1 MTAHS
6 RAHVVSNILSKLVL
20 DHGSA
25 VLITAG
31 GPAMRVAMRAVV
43 AARSRLT
50 ASSRTGLGAVDILLV
65 PQVRHLFV
73 G

>member
-1 MTAHS
+1 
-6 RAHVVSNILSKLVL
+6 
-20 DHGSA
+20 
-25 VLITAG
+25 
-31 GPAMRVAMRAVV
+31 MRVAMRAVV

-73 G
+73 E